1 MKICINLSVVA
12 LISSDCFFNIN
23 IEIMNIDS
31 LQLKLKGNLPGLS
44 SQIKMAPAH
53 REMELMKVDYQKFNP
68 KLSAVIILLYHENSS
83 LKIIFIRRSVY
94 VGLHSGQIAFPGGKY
109 EKRDKNLLE
118 TAKREMEEELGISRN
133 SYQILGQLTDL
144 YVPPSNFLLRSYLA
158 YTEDKPQIIID
169 EREVQDVLIFDF
181 EQFKQSDVI
190 KLGDFKA
197 HNSEKLI
204 KAPYYGIDGNIIWG
218 ATAMVMSELI
228 DLDF

>member
-1 MKICINLSVVA
+1 M
-12 LISSDCFFNIN
+12 NIN
-23 IEIMNIDS
+23 T
-31 LQLKLKGNLPGLS
+31 LQLKLKADLPGIN
-44 SQIKMAPAH
+44 SQVKMAPAH
-53 REMELMKVDYQKFNP
+53 REMELMRVDYQQFNP
-68 KLSAVIILLYHENSS
+68 KLSAVIILLYPEDLS

-109 EKRDKNLLE
+109 ENSDKNLLE

-144 YVPPSNFLLRSYLA
+144 YVPPSNFLLRSYVA
-158 YTEDKPQIIID
+158 YTDAKPQFVID
-169 EREVQDVLIFDF
+169 AREVQEVLIFDF
-181 EQFKQSDVI
+181 EQFKQPDVI

-204 KAPYYGIDGNIIWG
+204 KAPYYDMNGNVIWG

>member
-1 MKICINLSVVA
+1 MNINL
-12 LISSDCFFNIN
+12 
-23 IEIMNIDS
+23 
-31 LQLKLKGNLPGLS
+31 LQLKLKGILPGIS
-44 SQIKMAPAH
+44 SQVKMAPVN
-53 REMELMKVDYQKFNP
+53 REIELMKFDYQQFNP

-109 EKRDKNLLE
+109 ENNDKNLIE
-118 TAKREMEEELGISRN
+118 TAKREMEEELGINRN

-144 YVPPSNFLLRSYLA
+144 YVPPSNFLLRSFVA
-158 YTEDKPQIIID
+158 YTENKPQFIIN
-169 EREVQDVLIFDF
+169 EREVQEVLIFDF

-190 KLGDFKA
+190 KHGDFKA

-204 KAPYYGIDGNIIWG
+204 KAPYYGIDGNVIWG

-228 DLDF
+228 DLDFLTNSEN